1 MYCSQCGK
9 KVMETM
15 LFCPFC
21 GSPIV
26 IPDQEIME
34 TAVEPMDG
42 LPVNGNENTSAQ
54 KRAGAASNLDKPLS
68 NQASSDPT
76 MPSQALSDRIHPE
89 TALPETEQLDIKGSD
104 SSISKTGKAYGQKPE
119 VEDDLA
125 LWTPP
130 DWENSQAISEEPERD
145 ISENS
150 SSGCEDRD
158 YHPRS
163 LFDRN
168 LEGNRDA
175 HHALAHD
182 DRTEALHGRR
192 DIENVEEEFRPLNL
206 SAEVQTASKLRV
218 NSDRSKSDE
227 SDPHPSEPL
236 NQGEPPIR
244 LNGRAPRLE
253 GKTLKTHPSSVASN
267 GSTKRA
273 ASTLVPSKSFDP
285 EDMFMDDEDDYD
297 AFDDIDV
304 AEDLDEDY
312 EFEDPESGS
321 FFVRHIRGIV
331 GFSLFGILVLVFLF
345 YAFSDLGQMGLAR
358 INLAWSA
365 ESYSRLGY
373 ESYQSAQYEQAGSY
387 YEKALARD
395 SDNFDYASSAAMA
408 YITGQ
413 NAEKATM
420 MLKECIQIR
429 PNSLEAY
436 LSLLSLYPDSAT
448 RPWDVTQLLQ
458 QGYQMTGDDRL
469 KNVAG

>member
-21 GSPIV
+21 GSPII
-26 IPDQEIME
+26 IPDQEKME
-34 TAVEPMDG
+34 TAVEPVDG

-54 KRAGAASNLDKPLS
+54 KRADVASNLDQPLS
-68 NQASSDPT
+68 GQASADQT
-76 MPSQALSDRIHPE
+76 MPDQALSDRIYSE
-89 TALPETEQLDIKGSD
+89 TALPEMERLDEDRSD
-104 SSISKTGKAYGQKPE
+104 SPTSKAWKEPGQKSE
-119 VEDDLA
+119 IEDDLA

-130 DWENSQAISEEPERD
+130 DWENSQATTEPERD
-145 ISENS
+145 TAKNS
-150 SSGCEDRD
+150 ASGREDKD
-158 YHPRS
+158 YHPKS

-168 LEGNRDA
+168 LEGNSEA
-175 HHALAHD
+175 HRVPAHG
-182 DRTEALHGRR
+182 DRTDALHRAR
-192 DIENVEEEFRPLNL
+192 DIENVEEEEFHPLNL
-206 SAEVQTASKLRV
+206 SAEAQTAFEPRY
-218 NSDRSKSDE
+218 SDRSKSDE
-227 SDPHPSEPL
+227 PDAHSSEPL
-236 NQGEPPIR
+236 NRGESPIR

-253 GKTLKTHPSSVASN
+253 GKPLKSHPSSVASN
-267 GSTKRA
+267 GSTRRA

-285 EDMFMDDEDDYD
+285 KDMFMDDEDDYD

-304 AEDLDEDY
+304 DEDLDEDY
-312 EFEDPESGS
+312 EFEDPESGR

-373 ESYQSAQYEQAGSY
+373 ESYQNAQYEQAGSY

-429 PNSLEAY
+429 PDSLEAY